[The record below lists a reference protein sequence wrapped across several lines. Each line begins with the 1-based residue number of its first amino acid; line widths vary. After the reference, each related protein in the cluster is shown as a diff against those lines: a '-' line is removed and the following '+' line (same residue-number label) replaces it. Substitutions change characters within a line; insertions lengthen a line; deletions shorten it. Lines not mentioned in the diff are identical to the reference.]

1 MQSIRVVSQQRP
13 SDPHTLPRGMLGLIL
28 TVNSFEFNG
37 NNYLQ
42 THELQWAQKQ
52 QCLLQISTCMLYM
65 AEIETNL
72 IQQSNYNAKP
82 REWKRYIDDVFSLC
96 DCNRKDVG
104 LFIKED
110 NNFHP
115 TVKFK
120 AEISENEITFLDT
133 TVLKGERF
141 TEKSISKPTISRLKP
156 FIIPTLPRATL
167 QG

>member
-1 MQSIRVVSQQRP
+1 
-13 SDPHTLPRGMLGLIL
+13 
-28 TVNSFEFNG
+28 
-37 NNYLQ
+37 
-42 THELQWAQKQ
+42 
-52 QCLLQISTCMLYM
+52 M
-65 AEIETNL
+65 AKIETNL

-133 TVLKGERF
+133 TVFKGERF

-156 FIIPTLPRATL
+156 FNIPTLPRATL